1 MSRCRTLD
9 EDGRTEGWMLCMM
22 DMRFCGI
29 SDGVGREVGISF
41 CAVKSLFLGRTLWIQ
56 RIRYQHDIDFQYLY
70 PAMPLQLLAN
80 QNAALIQSS
89 FNQERK
95 RLALF
100 LLRGLALGLALC

>member
-1 MSRCRTLD
+1 MHDGHAGFVELAMELGGKLD
-9 EDGRTEGWMLCMM
+9 C
-22 DMRFCGI
+22 
-29 SDGVGREVGISF
+29 F

-56 RIRYQHDIDFQYLY
+56 RIRYQHDIEFQYLY

-95 RLALF
+95 RLSLF
-100 LLRGLALGLALC
+100 LLRGLALRLALC